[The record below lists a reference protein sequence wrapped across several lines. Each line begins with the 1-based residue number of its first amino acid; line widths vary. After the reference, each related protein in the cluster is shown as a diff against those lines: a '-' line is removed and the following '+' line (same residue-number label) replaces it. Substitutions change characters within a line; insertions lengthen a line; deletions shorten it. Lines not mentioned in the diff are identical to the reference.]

1 MDKCKHSF
9 TIKGMGGEKNMN
21 LLKMNLQTF
30 AEPPVDPIVETPKDD
45 DVPPVETPAD
55 DKKYTDAEVND
66 IVKKKL
72 AKAEADKSKAVQE
85 AEKLAKMNADEK
97 QKYEFEQLQA
107 KLAEFEK
114 KDQYYSLSKEANKML
129 AEHDIQ
135 ADDELLQLIVKDT
148 ADDTNKA
155 VQSFVTL
162 FNAKVEQGVNKAL
175 TGKSPRMNTSGNT
188 GITKTDFDKM
198 GYKEKV
204 ELNQKNPDLY
214 NQLTKG
220 D

>member
-1 MDKCKHSF
+1 M
-9 TIKGMGGEKNMN
+9 TEENMN
-21 LLKMNLQTF
+21 VDNVEKGTDVVDTKETTPPEETF
-30 AEPPVDPIVETPKDD
+30 TKAQMEEIITKRVAREKDAA
-45 DVPPVETPAD
+45 T
-55 DKKYTDAEVND
+55 KK
-66 IVKKKL
+66 I
-72 AKAEADKSKAVQE
+72 QE

-97 QKYEFEQLQA
+97 QKYEFEQLQT

-175 TGKSPRMNTSGNT
+175 TGKSPRMNNLGNNGT
-188 GITKTDFDKM
+188 TKDSIMAIKDASQRIKAI
-198 GYKEKV
+198 
-204 ELNQKNPDLY
+204 QDNP
-214 NQLTKG
+214 QLFKQ
-220 D
+220 

>member
-1 MDKCKHSF
+1 M
-9 TIKGMGGEKNMN
+9 TE
-21 LLKMNLQTF
+21 LLKMHLQMFADGEEGKEGSAGSDNPDKEGEQKQQEQKEETF
-30 AEPPVDPIVETPKDD
+30 TKAQMEEIITKRVAREKDAA
-45 DVPPVETPAD
+45 T
-55 DKKYTDAEVND
+55 KK
-66 IVKKKL
+66 I
-72 AKAEADKSKAVQE
+72 QE

-114 KDQYYSLSKEANKML
+114 KDQQSALIKEANNMF
-129 AEHDIQ
+129 AEHKFSFSDNVMKRLVDGDVNETKVII
-135 ADDELLQLIVKDT
+135 DEIALSMK
-148 ADDTNKA
+148 
-155 VQSFVTL
+155 
-162 FNAKVEQGVNKAL
+162 EQIEIGIEEGTNKAL

>member
-1 MDKCKHSF
+1 
-9 TIKGMGGEKNMN
+9 MN
-21 LLKMNLQTF
+21 ELLKMHLQMFADGEEEKEESAGSDNSDKEGEQKQQEPKEETF
-30 AEPPVDPIVETPKDD
+30 TKAQMEEIITKRVAREKDAA
-45 DVPPVETPAD
+45 T
-55 DKKYTDAEVND
+55 KK
-66 IVKKKL
+66 I
-72 AKAEADKSKAVQE
+72 QE

-107 KLAEFEK
+107 KIAEFEK

-175 TGKSPRMNTSGNT
+175 TGKSPRMNNLGNNAT
-188 GITKTDFDKM
+188 TKDSIMSIKDASQRIKAI
-198 GYKEKV
+198 
-204 ELNQKNPDLY
+204 QDNP
-214 NQLTKG
+214 QLFKQ
-220 D
+220 

>member
-1 MDKCKHSF
+1 MTEENTNVDNVEEVTDVVDTEETTPPEETF
-9 TIKGMGGEKNMN
+9 TKAQMEEIITKRVAREKDAATKKIK
-21 LLKMNLQTF
+21 
-30 AEPPVDPIVETPKDD
+30 
-45 DVPPVETPAD
+45 
-55 DKKYTDAEVND
+55 
-66 IVKKKL
+66 
-72 AKAEADKSKAVQE
+72 E

-107 KLAEFEK
+107 KIAEFEK

-129 AEHDIQ
+129 SEHDIQ

-175 TGKSPRMNTSGNT
+175 TGKSPRQNVGNSNAMT
-188 GITKTDFDKM
+188 KDSILGIKDASQRIKAIQD
-198 GYKEKV
+198 
-204 ELNQKNPDLY
+204 NP
-214 NQLTKG
+214 QLFKQ
-220 D
+220 

>member
-1 MDKCKHSF
+1 MTEENTNVDNVEKGTDVVDTKETTPPEETF
-9 TIKGMGGEKNMN
+9 TKAQMEEIITKRVAREKDAA
-21 LLKMNLQTF
+21 T
-30 AEPPVDPIVETPKDD
+30 
-45 DVPPVETPAD
+45 
-55 DKKYTDAEVND
+55 KK
-66 IVKKKL
+66 I
-72 AKAEADKSKAVQE
+72 QE

-204 ELNQKNPDLY
+204 ELNQNNPDLY

>member
-1 MDKCKHSF
+1 
-9 TIKGMGGEKNMN
+9 MN
-21 LLKMNLQTF
+21 ELLKMHLQMFADGEEGKEGSAGSDDSGKEGEQKQQEQKEETF
-30 AEPPVDPIVETPKDD
+30 TKAQMEEIITKRVAREKDAA
-45 DVPPVETPAD
+45 T
-55 DKKYTDAEVND
+55 KK
-66 IVKKKL
+66 I
-72 AKAEADKSKAVQE
+72 QE

-175 TGKSPRMNTSGNT
+175 TGKSPRVNINGTNT

>member
-1 MDKCKHSF
+1 MTEENTNVDNVEEVTDVVDTEETTPTEETF
-9 TIKGMGGEKNMN
+9 TKAQMEEIITKRVAREKDAATKKIK
-21 LLKMNLQTF
+21 
-30 AEPPVDPIVETPKDD
+30 
-45 DVPPVETPAD
+45 
-55 DKKYTDAEVND
+55 
-66 IVKKKL
+66 
-72 AKAEADKSKAVQE
+72 E